1 MADIAAGRY
10 KGKAVKGS
18 EQYNML
24 EGKAPC
30 VAIDLKIASSG
41 GDVFMTTFL
50 YFSEAAAPYSYE
62 RLRALGW
69 KGQGPADLSDF
80 STIDANEVDIEVTK
94 EVFEGKERTK
104 ANILTGASHVT
115 LTDKVDPKTFAAKV
129 AAMLGNSGAAPVASG
144 AKPPF

>member
-1 MADIAAGRY
+1 MEAGRY
-10 KGKAVKGS
+10 KARAVKGS

-30 VAIDLKIASSG
+30 VAIDMKIAANG
-41 GDVFMTTFL
+41 GDSFMTTFL

-69 KGQGPADLSDF
+69 KGQGAADLADLSTLDQ
-80 STIDANEVDIEVTK
+80 EVEVEIVK
-94 EVFEGKERTK
+94 EPYNGKETVK
-104 ANILTGASHVT
+104 CNILTGQSRVT
-115 LTDKVDPKTFAAKV
+115 LADKVDAKVFAAKV

>member
-30 VAIDLKIASSG
+30 VAIDLKIASAA

-69 KGQGPADLSDF
+69 KGTGPADLADL
-80 STIDANEVDIEVTK
+80 STLDQEVDIEVTK
-94 EVFEGKERTK
+94 EVYEGKERTK
-104 ANILTGASHVT
+104 ANILTGASRVT
-115 LTDKVDPKTFAAKV
+115 LTDKVDPKIFAAKV
-129 AAMLGNSGAAPVASG
+129 AAMLGNSGAAAPAQSG
-144 AKPPF
+144 VKPPF